1 MGLRRADCHQSLR
14 LARHRSRRDEGGARS
29 GGPGQ
34 RRRDPARGEG
44 SGARRVR
51 VGEPRRAP
59 GALRE
64 GFEGSSLQSDQSEL
78 FKNQFIG
85 RARASAVSSRLPATE
100 PMVSCMSRG
109 AALILLLLCASARA
123 QEPFP
128 LKVDY
133 LQEGASS
140 ASLFADNQGVVPVSV
155 RLALEAAENAASD
168 PPLPRVIVVPARTN
182 LRLARVYQ
190 ADRAQ
195 PWRFRYNYRY
205 LPGVAG
211 AVHDAAAAYRLPWT
225 DGRTFSVIQ
234 APGGRITS
242 HTTPESRDAIDIA
255 MPEGSP
261 VLAARGGIVFGTVAV
276 HSGGA
281 LLESMKTRNN
291 MVRVLHEDGTIA
303 NYLHLMQGGVAV
315 ADGEGVAAGRLLG
328 YSGNTGYS
336 SGPHLHFAVTRV
348 VAAGEGFEE
357 VSEP

>member
-1 MGLRRADCHQSLR
+1 MVL
-14 LARHRSRRDEGGARS
+14 SRR
-29 GGPGQ
+29 
-34 RRRDPARGEG
+34 
-44 SGARRVR
+44 
-51 VGEPRRAP
+51 
-59 GALRE
+59 
-64 GFEGSSLQSDQSEL
+64 
-78 FKNQFIG
+78 
-85 RARASAVSSRLPATE
+85 
-100 PMVSCMSRG
+100 SRG
-109 AALILLLLCASARA
+109 AALVLFLLCASAGA

-133 LQEGASS
+133 LQEGESS
-140 ASLFADNQGVVPVSV
+140 ASLIADNQGAVPVSV

-168 PPLPRVIVVPARTN
+168 PPLPRVSVVPARSSV
-182 LRLARVYQ
+182 RLARVYQ
-190 ADRAQ
+190 ADRAR

-211 AVHDAAAAYRLPWT
+211 AVQDADAAYRLPWM

-255 MPEGSP
+255 MPEGTP
-261 VLAARGGIVFGTVAV
+261 VLAARGGTVFGTVAV

-303 NYLHLMQGGVAV
+303 NYLHLMQGGVVV
-315 ADGEGVAAGRLLG
+315 ADGERVAAGKLLG

-348 VAAGEGFEE
+348 VAAGDGLEE
-357 VSEP
+357 VSEPVRFSFGQPVSAVALHADAAVTASYGAAAIPAASRPAAPGFFAALRKELTWRRVAALGALVLVLFLWRRRSRR

>member
-1 MGLRRADCHQSLR
+1 
-14 LARHRSRRDEGGARS
+14 
-29 GGPGQ
+29 
-34 RRRDPARGEG
+34 
-44 SGARRVR
+44 
-51 VGEPRRAP
+51 
-59 GALRE
+59 
-64 GFEGSSLQSDQSEL
+64 
-78 FKNQFIG
+78 
-85 RARASAVSSRLPATE
+85 
-100 PMVSCMSRG
+100 MSRG

-133 LQEGASS
+133 LQEGPAS
-140 ASLFADNQGVVPVSV
+140 ASLFANNEGAVPVSV
-155 RLALEAAENAASD
+155 RLALEAAENAASE
-168 PPLPRVIVVPARTN
+168 PPLPRVSVVPARTSV
-182 LRLARVYQ
+182 RLARVYQ

-211 AVHDAAAAYRLPWT
+211 AVHDADATYRLPWP
-225 DGRTFSVIQ
+225 DGKTFSVIQ

-261 VLAARGGIVFGTVAV
+261 VLAARGGTVFGTVSV

-281 LLESMKTRNN
+281 LLESMKARNN

-315 ADGEGVAAGRLLG
+315 ADGERVAAGKLLG

-348 VAAGEGFEE
+348 AAAGEGLEE
-357 VSEP
+357 VSEPVRFSSGEPARVFTLQADASVTANHGVSVAANPALSRQAPPGFFAALRKELSWGRMAALGALVFILLLWRRRGR

>member
-1 MGLRRADCHQSLR
+1 
-14 LARHRSRRDEGGARS
+14 
-29 GGPGQ
+29 
-34 RRRDPARGEG
+34 
-44 SGARRVR
+44 
-51 VGEPRRAP
+51 
-59 GALRE
+59 
-64 GFEGSSLQSDQSEL
+64 
-78 FKNQFIG
+78 
-85 RARASAVSSRLPATE
+85 
-100 PMVSCMSRG
+100 MVSCMSRG

-182 LRLARVYQ
+182 LRLARVVQ

-211 AVHDAAAAYRLPWT
+211 AVHDAEAAYRLPWT

-315 ADGEGVAAGRLLG
+315 ADGERVAAGRLLG

-357 VSEP
+357 VSEPVRFSFGEPLRVLALHPDAAVTASYGAAVAPPPARQATPARQAPGFFVALRKELTWGRMAALGGLLLVLLLWRRRRRQSGSDAD

>member
-1 MGLRRADCHQSLR
+1 MVL
-14 LARHRSRRDEGGARS
+14 SRR
-29 GGPGQ
+29 
-34 RRRDPARGEG
+34 
-44 SGARRVR
+44 
-51 VGEPRRAP
+51 
-59 GALRE
+59 
-64 GFEGSSLQSDQSEL
+64 
-78 FKNQFIG
+78 
-85 RARASAVSSRLPATE
+85 
-100 PMVSCMSRG
+100 SRG
-109 AALILLLLCASARA
+109 AALVLFLLCASAGA

-133 LQEGASS
+133 LQEGESS
-140 ASLFADNQGVVPVSV
+140 ASLIADNQGAVPVSV

-168 PPLPRVIVVPARTN
+168 PPLPRVSVVPARSS

-190 ADRAQ
+190 ADRAR

-211 AVHDAAAAYRLPWT
+211 AVHDADAAYRLPWM

-242 HTTPESRDAIDIA
+242 HTTPESRDAIDFA
-255 MPEGSP
+255 MPEGTP
-261 VLAARGGIVFGTVAV
+261 VLAARGGTVFGTVAV

-315 ADGEGVAAGRLLG
+315 ADGERVAAGKLLG

-348 VAAGEGFEE
+348 VAAGEGLEE
-357 VSEP
+357 VSEPVRFSFGQPVSVVALRADAAVTASYGAAPIPAAPRPAAPGFFAALRKQLTWGRVAALGALVLVLFLWRRRSRG